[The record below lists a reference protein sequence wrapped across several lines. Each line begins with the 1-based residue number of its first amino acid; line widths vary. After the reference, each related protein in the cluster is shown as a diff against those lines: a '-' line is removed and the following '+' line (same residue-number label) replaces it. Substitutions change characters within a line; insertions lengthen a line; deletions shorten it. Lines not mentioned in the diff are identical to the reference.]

1 MIKVRSGVFETNSS
15 STHTITMC
23 SDDTYNKW
31 MQNKLY
37 FDLDN
42 EVLVDE
48 ETMFKEIADV
58 YGQDAV
64 DELKAF
70 RVESEENFLGGIAEY
85 SYYTRSSLIN
95 SHTYEHFHDKFV
107 TPGGEIVHSFGWYGS
122 DY

>member
-1 MIKVRSGVFETNSS
+1 MIKIRQNVFETNSS

-23 SDDTYNKW
+23 SEDTYNKW
-31 MQNKLY
+31 MTNMMY

-48 ETMFKEIADV
+48 ETMFKEISDV

-70 RVESEENFLGGIAEY
+70 RQEAEEDFLRGIAEY
-85 SYYTRSSLIN
+85 SYYTRCSLKD

-107 TPGGEIVHSFGWYGS
+107 TPNGETVHAFGWYGS